1 MATCPFSATH
11 VMHVASYDQSKH
23 ASSIRYITISVII
36 KWRVRCCYQNVTIFS
51 FHIIFKKNESCP
63 WRDRTVL
70 VLYKKTTKTKTKK
83 NKKKKH
89 ILQNFQFPI
98 LRRLYMSLCFLIYH
112 SNISYPSL
120 FL

>member
-83 NKKKKH
+83 KQQKKNTFFK
-89 ILQNFQFPI
+89 IFNFQF
-98 LRRLYMSLCFLIYH
+98 CVGCTCHCVF
-112 SNISYPSL
+112 
-120 FL
+120 